1 MIDRDRLSAR
11 VEELEPE
18 LDALVADLVAI
29 DSQIPPYADERAV
42 VAHLRQQGE
51 ARGLGAGEVMAAAPE
66 RPNLVLRVDGNP
78 DGRRLGLCGH
88 VDTKPVGDAAHLW
101 RTDPLVAT
109 EIDGMLYGL
118 GTSDMKAAVAAM
130 VIAAQACV
138 EAGITEH
145 GSLELALVA
154 DEEAGAQFGS
164 KWLAPQ
170 LTHWDG
176 CLIGEPS
183 GWERDWQGLH
193 LVSRGLSCFR
203 ITVLGTQRH
212 SSLSDRLPAV
222 NASMQLATLMSRMP
236 SDLVITHPSQQFDD
250 LRPTVN
256 PGVMINGGVY
266 YGVVPGEAM
275 FACDIRA
282 VPGMTLESLTEDL
295 HAWLERAEQELG
307 IEARLEFEPDLTWWS
322 PRRTAVPACWP
333 IRHRCR
339 SSPAPLTRRGSPP
352 PACPPSPRWDPGS
365 SRTATGPTRRSASSR
380 SARPR
385 TCTPTRSC
393 PTWAGRESLP
403 RRPGAPPPR

>member
-307 IEARLEFEPDLTWWS
+307 IEARLECEPDLTWIDPS
-322 PRRTAVPACWP
+322 VIAADD
-333 IRHRCR
+333 
-339 SSPAPLTRRGSPP
+339 PLVVAAQDGCARVLADPP
-352 PACPPSPRWDPGS
+352 PLSFFPGTTDAPWFSAAGVPTIPSLGPGIL
-365 SRTATGPTRRSASSR
+365 TYCHGPNEAVSV
-380 SARPR
+380 
-385 TCTPTRSC
+385 
-393 PTWAGRESLP
+393 ESVRQAAHLYAHTIVSYLG
-403 RRPGAPPPR
+403 GA

>member
-307 IEARLEFEPDLTWWS
+307 IEARLEFEPDLTWIDPS
-322 PRRTAVPACWP
+322 VIAADD
-333 IRHRCR
+333 
-339 SSPAPLTRRGSPP
+339 PLVVAAQDGCARVLADPP
-352 PACPPSPRWDPGS
+352 PLSFFPGTTDAPWFSAAGVPTIPSLGPGIL
-365 SRTATGPTRRSASSR
+365 TYCHGPNEAVSV
-380 SARPR
+380 
-385 TCTPTRSC
+385 
-393 PTWAGRESLP
+393 ESVRQAAHLYAHTIVSYLG
-403 RRPGAPPPR
+403 GA

>member
-1 MIDRDRLSAR
+1 MIDRDRLAAR
-11 VEELEPE
+11 VDELEPE
-18 LDALVADLVAI
+18 LDALVADLIAI
-29 DSQIPPYADERAV
+29 DSQIPPHADEREV
-42 VAHLRQQGE
+42 VAHLREQTV
-51 ARGLGAGEVMAAAPE
+51 ARGLGAGKVLAKSAE
-66 RPNLVLRVDGNP
+66 RPNLVVRLDGNP
-78 DGRRLGLCGH
+78 EGRRLGLCGH

-101 RTDPLVAT
+101 QTDPLRAT

-138 EAGITEH
+138 EAGVTDH
-145 GSLELALVA
+145 GSLELAMVA

-176 CLIGEPS
+176 CVIGEPS

-203 ITVLGTQRH
+203 VRVKGTQRH

-222 NASMQLATLMSRMP
+222 NASLQLATLMGRMRA
-236 SDLVITHPSQQFDD
+236 DLELTHPSQLFDD

-256 PGVMINGGVY
+256 PGVLLSGGVF

-282 VPGMTLESLTEDL
+282 VPGMTLESLTADL
-295 HAWLERAEQELG
+295 HRWLDRAAAELG
-307 IEARLEFEPDLTWWS
+307 VEAELEFEPTLTWIDPS
-322 PRRTAVPACWP
+322 VIDAND
-333 IRHRCR
+333 
-339 SSPAPLTRRGSPP
+339 PLVLAAHDGCARALPEPP
-352 PACPPSPRWDPGS
+352 PLSFFPGTTDAPWFSGAGIPTIPSLGPGIL
-365 SRTATGPTRRSASSR
+365 TYCHGPNEAVSVASIRQAAHLYAQTIISYL
-380 SARPR
+380 
-385 TCTPTRSC
+385 T
-393 PTWAGRESLP
+393 
-403 RRPGAPPPR
+403 